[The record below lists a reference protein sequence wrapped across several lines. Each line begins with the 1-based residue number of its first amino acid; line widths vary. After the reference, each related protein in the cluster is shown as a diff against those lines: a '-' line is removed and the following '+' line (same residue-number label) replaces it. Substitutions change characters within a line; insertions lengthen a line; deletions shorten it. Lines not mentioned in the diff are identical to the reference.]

1 MKVRVNCPIAGCGI
15 QVNVKH
21 LEKHLEN
28 VHKLDGE
35 LVLKLHPGTAYQHTP
50 ENDQEPGEEPKPE
63 PAPPGPLPIEDMSSW
78 EDGVYPRTEQVAEEG
93 GAPLETRIFSR
104 VERTAAGESLITYK
118 VEHAAHGSP
127 IVWAPL
133 IVLIAANWKAILIV
147 MGLAALAATIVAFTI
162 KGVSIVWKAG
172 DKIED
177 LIEEA
182 PPALVG
188 LGVGLF
194 IILIL
199 FALGGR
205 KKPEAA

>member
-1 MKVRVNCPIAGCGI
+1 MPGI
-15 QVNVKH
+15 DQALYVQGQAVPPYVGDWH
-21 LEKHLEN
+21 LLTSKRYPDAE
-28 VHKLDGE
+28 
-35 LVLKLHPGTAYQHTP
+35 Q
-50 ENDQEPGEEPKPE
+50 
-63 PAPPGPLPIEDMSSW
+63 SW
-78 EDGVYPRTEQVAEEG
+78 EDAQLITAEAKTGEDLTLDDALGIEQMIREQIFEEG
-93 GAPLETRIFSR
+93 GAPLESRIFSR

-127 IVWAPL
+127 IVWAP
-133 IVLIAANWKAILIV
+133 IIALIAANWKAILII
-147 MGLAALAATIVAFTI
+147 MGLAAVAGVIVAFTI
-162 KGVSIVWKAG
+162 KAVSITWKAG

-188 LGVGLF
+188 LGAGLF

-205 KKPEAA
+205 KKETA